1 MKVQL
6 LAMKKV
12 AVAAQLSGAVILL
25 SFLSAPAVADIAP
38 PANQQLADARTVRH
52 CHNTA
57 RRVYCHTRE
66 TLPLTIRSIGTVKT

>member
-6 LAMKKV
+6 LAMKK
-12 AVAAQLSGAVILL
+12 APVAAQFSVVVILL
-25 SFLSAPAVADIAP
+25 SFLNAPAAADIAP

-57 RRVYCHTRE
+57 RRVYCHTSE
-66 TLPLTIRSIGTVKT
+66 KLPLTIRST